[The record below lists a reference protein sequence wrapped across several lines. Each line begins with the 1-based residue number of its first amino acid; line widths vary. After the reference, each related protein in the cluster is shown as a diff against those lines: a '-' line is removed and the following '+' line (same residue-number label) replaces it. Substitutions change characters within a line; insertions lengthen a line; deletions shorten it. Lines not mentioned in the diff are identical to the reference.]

1 MSGRS
6 WRPAPAVTLACVAML
21 VSACG
26 GSDEDAGPDPARI
39 DDAFV
44 IRIVP
49 HQHTALELANTA
61 AREARRP
68 AVRRLA
74 RQMQAMRRRTLPAF
88 DDRLA
93 RTTTTSELPDLGV
106 SPQQAA
112 DEVTPQALAA
122 SRPIDSAFLTIMTR
136 HDQGALALAQAEL
149 ERGRD
154 PAMKAAAQRLAAEL
168 TRELARLSRAL
179 QAAARRGGGG

>member
-1 MSGRS
+1 MN
-6 WRPAPAVTLACVAML
+6 AVAVRRALTCALACAL
-21 VSACG
+21 LTACG
-26 GSDEDAGPDPARI
+26 GSDEQSGPDPDRI

-44 IRIVP
+44 ARIVP

-93 RTTTTSELPDLGV
+93 RTVTASVLPDLGV
-106 SPQQAA
+106 SAQQAA

-122 SRPIDSAFLTIMTR
+122 SRPLDAAFLTIMTR

-179 QAAARRGGGG
+179 QAAARRDRGG